1 MIITKQ
7 ELKNL
12 DVAKAFEE
20 GANFIKIKDGRHE
33 IFLVNGRYKV
43 VDYKKGLGLGLEEA
57 QRIPKYIKQALN

>member
-7 ELKNL
+7 ELKTL

-43 VDYKKGLGLGLEEA
+43 VDYKKGLGLKEA
-57 QRIPKYIKQALN
+57 QRIPKYIKQAIA

>member
-20 GANFIKIKDGRHE
+20 GANVIKIKDGRHE

-43 VDYKKGLGLGLEEA
+43 VDYKKGLGLEEA